1 MSEEKL
7 TGSYNPMDNVEE
19 TLSEKSLKWWNVDE
33 HGNISYNGHTKTVIS
48 SNDLANGNQLVQQMS
63 KSRNEE
69 EKEAYIHHAGLV
81 LAYIEA
87 LRNAGYK
94 KMTIDV
100 TNIHA
105 PIVAE

>member
-19 TLSEKSLKWWNVDE
+19 TLLEKSLKWWNVDE

-69 EKEAYIHHAGLV
+69 EKEANAEFYF
-81 LAYIEA
+81 AYIEA
-87 LRNAGYK
+87 LCNAGYK

>member
-19 TLSEKSLKWWNVDE
+19 TLSEKSLRWWTVDE
-33 HGNISYNGHTKTVIS
+33 RGNIFYNGHTKTVIS
-48 SNDLANGNQLVQQMS
+48 ANDLANGNQLVLQMS

-69 EKEAYIHHAGLV
+69 EKEANAEFYF
-81 LAYIEA
+81 AYIEA

-94 KMTIDV
+94 KITIDV
-100 TNIHA
+100 TNVHA
-105 PIVAE
+105 SITVE